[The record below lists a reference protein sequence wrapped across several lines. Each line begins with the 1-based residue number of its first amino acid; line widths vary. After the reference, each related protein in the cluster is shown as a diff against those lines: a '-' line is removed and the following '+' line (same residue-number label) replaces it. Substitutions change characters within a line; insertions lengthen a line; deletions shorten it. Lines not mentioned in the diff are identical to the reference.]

1 MKKKVAKD
9 TPLAEITLRKY
20 ERPINLSEREIIR
33 KICLSMGLLQPG
45 DSRNVIVDVLHVF
58 LKHKKDLDSKE
69 IEDLVKKMREEYN
82 LPMLGVASSNIRRQ
96 IKRLR
101 NIYLVEKVA
110 NKYRLTENERLITL
124 FEEKIEKF
132 YLSTIVSRVKD
143 YLRELK

>member
-1 MKKKVAKD
+1 MKKKVVKD

-33 KICLSMGLLQPG
+33 KICLSLGLLQPG

-58 LKHKKDLDSKE
+58 LKHKRELDSKE
-69 IEDLVKKMREEYN
+69 IEELVKAMRKEHK

-101 NIYLVEKVA
+101 DMYLVEKVA
-110 NKYRLTENERLITL
+110 NKYRMAENEHLVHL
-124 FEEKIEKF
+124 FEEKIETF
-132 YLSTIVSRVKD
+132 YLRTIVDRVKD